1 MKGRTILLQRPPLLS
16 PVRAGVSHVPSHNQA
31 GFSLELTGLAHAA
44 GPHHGDLDEPPARNP
59 QTVVGSGAA
68 RGGVLGDGAHVL
80 DEAHRRCGRADPR
93 GKGSEDRSSSHRAE
107 TVSRTD
113 AARPGRLESTWEN
126 DGTRVSAVP
135 ARNWDGRRPGAD
147 FFPAQAPPTPRETNP
162 RAPCSRPRLRP
173 AHRSYAHKGAQSK
186 CWAP

>member
-113 AARPGRLESTWEN
+113 AARPGRLESTREN
-126 DGTRVSAVP
+126 DGTRKGLS
-135 ARNWDGRRPGAD
+135 RSGSQLGR
-147 FFPAQAPPTPRETNP
+147 QA
-162 RAPCSRPRLRP
+162 AGC
-173 AHRSYAHKGAQSK
+173 
-186 CWAP
+186 